1 MRVLLRKYHRRI
13 AIALCLPILVT
24 AMSGISLAIADEWL
38 HEEEIVGFLLKIHT
52 FEIFGLAAILPV
64 LNGLGLLGLLATGLS
79 MTGLFSSR
87 HSAKRIGGRS

>member
-1 MRVLLRKYHRRI
+1 MKLTLRKYHRRI
-13 AIALCLPILVT
+13 AIALCLPLLVT

-38 HEEEIVGFLLKIHT
+38 QQEEIVGFLLKVHT

-79 MTGLFSSR
+79 MTGLFSNKHSNLRSR
-87 HSAKRIGGRS
+87 GR